1 MAVRLCLAL
10 CSVAFLAAGCGSDVK
25 LPKVQPVTGTVMY
38 EGKPLEGANV
48 VLVPSDTAQKSAG
61 ATTDAEGKFSVMT
74 YIDPEHQI
82 EGALPGNYGIAV
94 TKMEVTK
101 SAEMT
106 AEQMM
111 SQPMAMKAPKSLLPK
126 KYSAPMTSG
135 FKVTVGEDA
144 PPEPLTLDLK

>member
-1 MAVRLCLAL
+1 MTV
-10 CSVAFLAAGCGSDVK
+10 GCGDGVE
-25 LPKVQPVTGTVMY
+25 LPKVQPVTGTVIY

-74 YIDPEHQI
+74 YIDPDHQVQ
-82 EGALPGNYGIAV
+82 GALPGNYGIAI
-94 TKMEVTK
+94 TKMEVNKTP
-101 SAEMT
+101 EMT